1 MTSAIL
7 LRSFVLLFVSVT
19 IQAEDLGQ
27 NITSVKVDENTTEAI
42 PLDALF
48 NTTTEPVNDTIYNG
62 CDIKEYYAG
71 LPTDVA
77 TWTMDLV
84 EELLVATHK
93 NILPSLGVKGEE
105 NVLDALVDLDAGNT
119 SGTVYLYMRD
129 LDFEADQQNT
139 PEGWKRGDLWP
150 LSRGAD
156 LNTTAG
162 TDVHSKLPE
171 DWEVDTELKDLFWG
185 VCGTVEI
192 DTECVTP
199 AIPEQT
205 APTSATDKK
214 IKTPPERMRGTVARQ
229 VLYTALRYRTELGL
243 TISDCPPFNVT
254 EYGYLSELLK
264 WHDDYPVTEQ
274 EKERNDRAC
283 ARWQGNRNPLVDYPQ
298 LVSQMFGAPDTIM
311 DGTLTY
317 SLCTDP
323 TDSPTATPNECSAL
337 SAGDISALIFN
348 SDPIDQ
354 IVFFPVSDISES
366 VGSIFVTDRAWNGT
380 DFVTDEGTIEVSQ
393 TYILTVLMC
402 VGPLKWLTCV
412 HSCYKCWMIILV
424 FYSTGW
430 H

>member
-84 EELLVATHK
+84 EELLVETHK
-93 NILPSLGVKGEE
+93 NVLPSLGVKGEE

-156 LNTTAG
+156 LNTPAG
-162 TDVHSKLPE
+162 TDVHSKRPE
-171 DWEVDTELKDLFWG
+171 DWEVDTELKNLFWG

-402 VGPLKWLTCV
+402 VGPLK
-412 HSCYKCWMIILV
+412 
-424 FYSTGW
+424 
-430 H
+430 

>member
-84 EELLVATHK
+84 EELLVETHK
-93 NILPSLGVKGEE
+93 NVLPSLGVEGEE